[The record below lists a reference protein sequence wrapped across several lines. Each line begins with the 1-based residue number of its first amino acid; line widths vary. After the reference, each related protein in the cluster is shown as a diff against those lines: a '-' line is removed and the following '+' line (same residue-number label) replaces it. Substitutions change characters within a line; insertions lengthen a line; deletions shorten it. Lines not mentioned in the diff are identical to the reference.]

1 VTKRTDKDEFL
12 VHASDGLWDVIS
24 NEVACQVVKRC
35 LDGRM
40 RRNSVEIENESGAAQ
55 AAAVLAKLAMAR
67 GCKDK
72 THKRDC
78 S

>member
-1 VTKRTDKDEFL
+1 
-12 VHASDGLWDVIS
+12 
-24 NEVACQVVKRC
+24 
-35 LDGRM
+35 M